1 MNDLSIALDPARTA
15 LVLVDLQNLI
25 VGLPLAPVSG
35 PVLMERAAAVATRFR
50 DVGASVVLVR
60 ADMAGD
66 PRAALHQPVD
76 TPIAHPEGALPD
88 GWSELVEGLA
98 QPGDVIVTKRQWGGF
113 FGTDLDLQLRRR
125 GITTMVIG
133 GIATNFGVESTA
145 RQAWEHGYAVV
156 VAEDLTTSFTREMH
170 DFSVREVLR
179 RIGRVRRSDAI
190 RLEGAVA

>member
-1 MNDLSIALDPARTA
+1 MSDVSIMLDPARTA
-15 LVLVDLQNLI
+15 LLLVDLQNLI
-25 VGLPLAPVSG
+25 VDLPLAPVSG
-35 PVLMERAAAVATRFR
+35 RALVEAAATLATRFR
-50 DVGASVVLVR
+50 AAGATVILVR
-60 ADMAGD
+60 ADMTGD

-76 TPIAHPEGALPD
+76 TPIAHPEGPLPD
-88 GWSELVEGLA
+88 NWSELVDGLA

-125 GITTMVIG
+125 GIQTVVIG

-156 VAEDLTTSFTREMH
+156 LAEDLTTSFTREMH

-179 RIGRVRRSDAI
+179 RIGRVREADAI
-190 RLEGAVA
+190 RFEGSA

>member
-1 MNDLSIALDPARTA
+1 MNDDSIMLDPARTA
-15 LVLVDLQNLI
+15 LLLVDLQNLI
-25 VGLPLAPVSG
+25 VDLPLAPVSG
-35 PVLMERAAAVATRFR
+35 RALVEAAATLATRFR
-50 DVGASVVLVR
+50 AAGATVILVR
-60 ADMAGD
+60 ADMTGD

-76 TPIAHPEGALPD
+76 TPIAHPEGPLPD
-88 GWSELVEGLA
+88 NWSELVDGLA

-125 GITTMVIG
+125 GIQTVVIG

-156 VAEDLTTSFTREMH
+156 LAEDLTTSFTREMH

-179 RIGRVRRSDAI
+179 RIGRVREADAI
-190 RLEGAVA
+190 RFEGSA

>member
-1 MNDLSIALDPARTA
+1 MSDSIPLDPARAA

-25 VGLPLAPVSG
+25 VDLPLGPVSG
-35 PVLMERAAAVATRFR
+35 RALVEAAAALATRFR
-50 DVGASVVLVR
+50 TAGATVILVR

-76 TPIAHPEGALPD
+76 TPIAHPEGTLPD
-88 GWSELVEGLA
+88 NWAELVDGLA

-125 GITTMVIG
+125 GIQTVVIG

-156 VAEDLTTSFTREMH
+156 LAEDLTTSFTREMH

-179 RIGRVRRSDAI
+179 RIGRVRRSDAL
-190 RLEGAVA
+190 RFEGSA